1 MWQILAILGARLRA
15 GNLSESRVFFF
26 SVFIRFYKEGY
37 MALVLCKNTLRTHD
51 SSAPASAIPLL
62 APDLAFVSAPCPQAR
77 FAFWFIE

>member
-1 MWQILAILGARLRA
+1 MLAIPPRA
-15 GNLSESRVFFF
+15 ACFF

-62 APDLAFVSAPCPQAR
+62 APDSDPCPQAMY
-77 FAFWFIE
+77 AFWFIE